1 MGNGCSCPSDRK
13 KDVKVCI
20 LEPVLIY
27 PQSTGGGGS
36 HGDHRL
42 RSKRASVA
50 NIRVKKGPEIDQRIM
65 IILQNFIGR
74 ST

>member
-1 MGNGCSCPSDRK
+1 MGVVARVIGK

-27 PQSTGGGGS
+27 PRSTGGVGS

-50 NIRVKKGPEIDQRIM
+50 NIRVKRIC
-65 IILQNFIGR
+65 N
-74 ST
+74 

>member
-1 MGNGCSCPSDRK
+1 MGVVARVIGK

-27 PQSTGGGGS
+27 PRSTGGVGS
-36 HGDHRL
+36 HGDHRGIKEGL
-42 RSKRASVA
+42 SRQHQS
-50 NIRVKKGPEIDQRIM
+50 KKGPVIDQRIM
-65 IILQNFIGR
+65 IILQNFIGG